1 MVYYEIDEN
10 ESKHV
15 LSLDDYVR
23 AARGSKFLGALGAG
37 IVVHLCVDCGLR

>member
-15 LSLDDYVR
+15 LSLDDYGQR
-23 AARGSKFLGALGAG
+23 EAARSLVL
-37 IVVHLCVDCGLR
+37 LEQESLYTCVSTVG